1 VVGGGVAGLGAATA
15 LAERDIEV
23 TLFEARPTAGGRCS
37 TFTDPATGERVD
49 NGQHVLIGCY
59 DETFRLL
66 RRIGATRH
74 VTTQPNLALR
84 IIDRRGHASMLRCPA
99 WPAPL
104 HLLGGLLGWTAL
116 SWRDRLASIRLL
128 PALRDAGRAP
138 TDVGRVRLDPA
149 TNMTVRAW
157 LVDHGQTERL
167 VSLLWEPLAV
177 AALNQSID
185 SAAAGL
191 FREVVRRMFTT
202 DRRDSSLV
210 FPTVPLHELFVEPS
224 LVLLQRHGGRMIAST
239 PARVVLDQGEA
250 AVRTRDSQLRPHA
263 IVCAVPWHAL
273 PDVLPDVVELRE
285 TIAAANATT
294 SSPIVTVNL
303 WLDRDVLSDSFVGL
317 PGRHMQWVFD
327 KGRLFGEGAAHLSL
341 VSSGAEEI
349 LSRSNEAIV
358 ELAWDELRAAVPAA
372 NGATIRRAVVVR
384 ERRATFSLAPGQ
396 PPRPATGTAVPGLF
410 LAGDWIDTGLPATIE
425 SAVLSG
431 HRAAA
436 AALAYLHQ
444 PTGDR
449 TTEKQRT

>member
-1 VVGGGVAGLGAATA
+1 MRRHVVVIGGGVAGLGAATA

-23 TLFEARPTAGGRCS
+23 TLFEARPSAGGRCS

-59 DETFRLL
+59 DETFQLL
-66 RRIGATRH
+66 HRIGAAAR

-84 IIDRRGHASMLRCPA
+84 IIDTRGDASMLRCPA

-104 HLLGGLLGWTAL
+104 HLLGGLLTWKAL
-116 SWRDRLASIRLL
+116 SWRDRLASLRLL
-128 PALRDAGRAP
+128 PALRGAVDPPDRA
-138 TDVGRVRLDPA
+138 
-149 TNMTVRAW
+149 TVRAW
-157 LVDHGQTERL
+157 LVEHGQTERL

-185 SAAAGL
+185 AAAAGV

-224 LVLLQRHGGRMIAST
+224 LALLRRHGGRMIASA
-239 PARVVLDQGEA
+239 PARVVLDQGEVL
-250 AVRTRDSQLRPHA
+250 VRTRDSELRPDA

-273 PDVLPDVVELRE
+273 PDVLPDVTELRE
-285 TIAAANATT
+285 TIAAANATA

-303 WLDRDVLSDSFVGL
+303 WLDRDVISDSFVGL
-317 PGRHMQWVFD
+317 PGRHMQWIFD

-341 VSSGAEEI
+341 VSSGAAEI

-358 ELAWDELRAAVPAA
+358 ALAWDELRAAVPAA
-372 NGATIRRAVVVR
+372 NRAAVRRAVVVR

-396 PPRPATGTAVPGLF
+396 PPRPATATAVPGLF

-436 AALAYLHQ
+436 AVRAYLNHS
-444 PTGDR
+444 PDDRVTG
-449 TTEKQRT
+449 KQRH